1 MYMDKLI
8 LPKNYSIYI
17 KPSEN
22 EISQR
27 KLESYQKL
35 AEIKQWGIK
44 NPTKFMSI
52 FLGVDLLDAQ
62 EYVFMNS
69 WTKPFA
75 LWLESR
81 AAGKAL
87 SLDTRIPTPDG
98 DKTMGQLQ
106 IGDYVFDEQGQP
118 VKVESMS
125 PIYYN
130 HKCYEVLFDDG
141 EKIIADAEH
150 NWYVATYGSDFYK
163 VKTTEE
169 MLHDYYRIRNN
180 KPRNDGF
187 KRKETSYEYKYKTSI
202 CKELQ
207 YPKKD
212 LPIHP
217 YILGLYLG
225 DGACYDGTLT
235 VADSDYEELKYHIE
249 NCGYKIYSVRQDRKN
264 KRVNV
269 HMPDDTP
276 LLTQIKKMKLNENK
290 YIPIEYLHGSIEQR
304 YELLRG
310 LMDTDGCAD
319 INGRCEFCQGSDNH
333 FDLVDDMSKLLSSLG
348 IKHNV
353 KQGNVSLNGENYVR
367 SRIYFMADK
376 KHSCFKFVRKY
387 NRLRDLIPKK
397 ATRKSIVSIKEVDSV
412 PVRCISVSGESHLYL
427 CGNKNTVTH
436 NTTMLALYSMVKGLL
451 FNNYRIYICSGT
463 ADQSQETFKKIED
476 IALKNIE
483 SMIGLTDVFKNEV
496 EISQSSSNGFIHNPM
511 GFTYSLYNGS
521 FVKTLNSNIDA
532 KRGKRAESVIFDE
545 GGWLSEEVFNV
556 IGAFTTLNS
565 NFKLGGNVD
574 ISALPNEFPHQLLY
588 ASSASSVD
596 TAFYNKYK
604 DFSKK
609 MFEGDPRYFV
619 ADINC
624 DIVINATY
632 KGKLYPASL
641 LNKETVDTEMRN
653 NPEKALREYYNRFT
667 QDGGIGQIIK
677 RALIVRNSYTRPPVL
692 CNDNNQRK
700 FVLAYDPARNT
711 DNSIIAVAELKYDED
726 KGYTMDI
733 VNCVSFADL
742 GLRRKTPMMYQD
754 QIREIREML
763 LNYNGDAFDYDNIE
777 IVLADAGSGGGGNSW
792 VRDSLIEDWTDKTG
806 KKHRGLIDKEYA
818 TEYIHRFPNAIDK
831 LKLMEPSKYK
841 SEAYEALIKMV
852 EENRITFTERY
863 DNKGYI
869 NILEVDSSLMDRSE
883 LSIREKLDKMNLT
896 EEQYEEQL
904 EDELS
909 MIDAAK
915 TTVYKLSPDEEIAL
929 TQIDAMKEEI
939 KIIVSV

>member
-1 MYMDKLI
+1 MVMYMDKLI

-81 AAGKAL
+81 AAGK
-87 SLDTRIPTPDG
+87 
-98 DKTMGQLQ
+98 
-106 IGDYVFDEQGQP
+106 
-118 VKVESMS
+118 
-125 PIYYN
+125 
-130 HKCYEVLFDDG
+130 
-141 EKIIADAEH
+141 
-150 NWYVATYGSDFYK
+150 
-163 VKTTEE
+163 
-169 MLHDYYRIRNN
+169 
-180 KPRNDGF
+180 
-187 KRKETSYEYKYKTSI
+187 
-202 CKELQ
+202 
-207 YPKKD
+207 
-212 LPIHP
+212 
-217 YILGLYLG
+217 
-225 DGACYDGTLT
+225 
-235 VADSDYEELKYHIE
+235 
-249 NCGYKIYSVRQDRKN
+249 
-264 KRVNV
+264 
-269 HMPDDTP
+269 
-276 LLTQIKKMKLNENK
+276 
-290 YIPIEYLHGSIEQR
+290 
-304 YELLRG
+304 
-310 LMDTDGCAD
+310 
-319 INGRCEFCQGSDNH
+319 
-333 FDLVDDMSKLLSSLG
+333 
-348 IKHNV
+348 
-353 KQGNVSLNGENYVR
+353 
-367 SRIYFMADK
+367 
-376 KHSCFKFVRKY
+376 
-387 NRLRDLIPKK
+387 
-397 ATRKSIVSIKEVDSV
+397 
-412 PVRCISVSGESHLYL
+412 
-427 CGNKNTVTH
+427 
-436 NTTMLALYSMVKGLL
+436 TTMLALYSMVKGLL

-763 LNYNGDAFDYDNIE
+763 LNYNGDVFDYDNIE

-818 TEYIHRFPNAIDK
+818 KEYIHRFPNAIDK

-883 LSIREKLDKMNLT
+883 LS
-896 EEQYEEQL
+896 
-904 EDELS
+904 